1 MDPVLI
7 TQIMVGLPAA
17 GGTFMAAN
25 VLRDFLKR
33 VLGPLG
39 DELGTA
45 IANPLREWNEARLQR
60 GFDTMNEAALALDA
74 AGKTATKV
82 PGRVLFPLL
91 QSASL
96 EEDADLRRMWA
107 ILLANAADS
116 ARADLTP
123 TEALALQAVYLEK
136 QDGTTRVSYGLDQPD
151 DPTAWQIELFMGAD
165 RHSHRKV
172 TLPYGD
178 YRVMSDNLARLGLV
192 QQRFFGA
199 TRAGGSSSTKV
210 YEALSLSPLGE
221 RFIAACVRLTQ

>member
-116 ARADLTP
+116 ARAVDMMPAFASILADLTP

-136 QDGTTRVSYGLDQPD
+136 QGFV
-151 DPTAWQIELFMGAD
+151 
-165 RHSHRKV
+165 
-172 TLPYGD
+172 
-178 YRVMSDNLARLGLV
+178 RLGPT
-192 QQRFFGA
+192 G
-199 TRAGGSSSTKV
+199 
-210 YEALSLSPLGE
+210 
-221 RFIAACVRLTQ
+221 